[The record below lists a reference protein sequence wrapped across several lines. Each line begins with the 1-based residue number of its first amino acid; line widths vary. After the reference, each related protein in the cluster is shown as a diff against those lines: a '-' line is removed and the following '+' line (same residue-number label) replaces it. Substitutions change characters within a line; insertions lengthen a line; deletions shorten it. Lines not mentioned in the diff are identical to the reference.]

1 MIELQERLYT
11 STEVAEILGVSLRS
25 VYRYLEE
32 NKLSA
37 EVKTA
42 TGRHRFTKKNILDF
56 LYPDGESASRN
67 LEEKQPRTTP
77 VVEQV
82 EVTQVEV
89 TVEPAVEEPMVE
101 ELQPQEKQPAVE
113 SPKVETA
120 EEEEQ
125 VDWLAKF
132 REAAKKFKEE
142 EGALENQVASS
153 DTADVNVKAPQE
165 ELISGLNAQE
175 PVQEIED
182 IKEHAPIQNI
192 YYYKSGL
199 GGLKDIAQNVDKNA
213 RGSGVEYAFTLNAGL
228 SLFKPIRPF
237 SMLHVYIKP
246 EDRDYYERVLKLVP
260 SKEEDSQL
268 CLVLSKQD
276 MIFDQKSEVH
286 GLYVVAKEQLVRDI
300 KEMGDS
306 TLLNEAQSILL

>member
-32 NKLSA
+32 NKLNA

-56 LYPDGESASRN
+56 LYPDGSTSPRN
-67 LEEKQPRTTP
+67 LEEKQPKVVP

-82 EVTQVEV
+82 QEPVITTEPVIEKPEDQQNSQSTKEAKASEVEV
-89 TVEPAVEEPMVE
+89 GD
-101 ELQPQEKQPAVE
+101 
-113 SPKVETA
+113 
-120 EEEEQ
+120 EEEQ

-142 EGALENQVASS
+142 ESVSEAQSAVAEVT
-153 DTADVNVKAPQE
+153 DTNVQNTQE
-165 ELISGLNAQE
+165 ELISGLNMHE
-175 PVQEIED
+175 PVQGVGSAQEEQ
-182 IKEHAPIQNI
+182 APVQNI

-246 EDRDYYERVLKLVP
+246 EDREYYERVLKLVP

-286 GLYVVAKEQLVRDI
+286 GLYVVSKDQLVRDI

-306 TLLNEAQSILL
+306 TLLGEAQSILL